1 MIQPQHVYYGSPS
14 LEPRRVSIFANLG
27 IEPRPVYA
35 NTAFCRAT
43 VASVTTLLL
52 IGVIWDLED
61 LNLAPKDYES
71 SALTE

>member
-1 MIQPQHVYYGSPS
+1 MIQPQHVCYGSSS
-14 LEPRRVSIFANLG
+14 LELRRVSIFANLG

-52 IGVIWDLED
+52 IGA
-61 LNLAPKDYES
+61 NLGPRGFEPRTKR
-71 SALTE
+71 L